1 MKFKYVPLLLR
12 EKRGKPK
19 IEYEKLTEKFVR
31 EIKIRGKTF
40 LEVEPEALRLLAREA
55 LARVNFYFRTSHLK
69 NLASILD
76 DPEASDN
83 DRFVAAMLLKNAII
97 SAEGQLPLCQDTGTA
112 NILGYKGE
120 KVLTGVD
127 DVRYLSHGVFEAYTG
142 LNLRASQNAPLSM
155 LEEINTG
162 DNLPAQVEIF
172 STTGNEYQF
181 YIMAKGGGSSNKTA
195 LYQENKS
202 LLADEPTLYEF
213 LKERIKAIGVA
224 ACPPYRIA
232 VVVGGLSPE
241 MNVKTVKLASAG
253 FLDDLTTI
261 PTGKPH
267 GYRDLDW
274 EKKVLRIARET
285 GLGAQF
291 GGVALAVEA
300 RVIRLPRHGGSL
312 PVGIGVSCNADRN
325 IRAKITKG
333 GLFVEKLDRNPAR
346 FLPKI
351 ESLSLEE
358 VPSINLDQ
366 GMEGL
371 VKELSKYP
379 VGTRLSLSGTLIV
392 ARDIAHLRLK
402 KMLDEG
408 KPLPDY
414 FKKFAIYYAG
424 PARAPRGMPT
434 GSFGPTSAQRM
445 DNYVEDF
452 MKAGASRGMLAKG
465 NRSDKVVEAC
475 RKYRGF
481 YLGTIGGAAALVAK
495 EHIVS
500 SELLDFP
507 DLGMEAIRKIVVK
520 NLPAF
525 IIFDDKG
532 NRFY

>member
-1 MKFKYVPLLLR
+1 MKFEYTPLFPK
-12 EKRGKPK
+12 EKQK
-19 IEYEKLTEKFVR
+19 IEYEKLTGKFV
-31 EIKIRGKTF
+31 EEVKWKGKSF
-40 LEVEPEALRLLAREA
+40 LKVQPSGLRYLAREA
-55 LARVNFYFRTSHLK
+55 LARVNFYFRTSHLE

-76 DPEASDN
+76 DPEASEN
-83 DRFVAAMLLKNAII
+83 DKFVAAMLLRNAII

-112 NILGYKGE
+112 NIIGYKGE
-120 KVLTGVD
+120 NVLTGVE
-127 DVRYLSHGVFEAYTG
+127 DVKYLSHGVFDAYTG

-155 LEEINTG
+155 LEEKNTG
-162 DNLPAQVEIF
+162 NNLPAQIEIF
-172 STTGNEYQF
+172 STRGNEYHF

-202 LLADEPTLYEF
+202 LLKDENTLYEF
-213 LKERIKAIGVA
+213 LKEKIKAIGVA

-241 MNVKTVKLASAG
+241 MNLKTLKLATAG
-253 FLDDLTTI
+253 FLDDLITA
-261 PTGKPH
+261 PSGKPH

-274 EKKVLRIARET
+274 EKKVMEIARET

-291 GGVALAVEA
+291 GGVALALEA

-325 IRAKITKG
+325 IRARITRQG
-333 GLFVEKLDRNPAR
+333 IFLEKLDRNPAR
-346 FLPKI
+346 FLEKI
-351 ESLSLEE
+351 EKFTRSEA
-358 VPSINLDQ
+358 PAINLDQ
-366 GMEGL
+366 GMERL
-371 VKELSKYP
+371 VDELSRYS
-379 VGTRLSLSGTLIV
+379 VGTRVSLSGTLIV

-408 KPLPDY
+408 RPLPDY
-414 FKKFAIYYAG
+414 FKKYAVYYAG
-424 PARAPRGMPT
+424 PARAPKGLPT

-445 DNYVEDF
+445 DNYVEEF
-452 MKAGASRGMLAKG
+452 MKAGASRVMLAKG

-481 YLGTIGGAAALVAK
+481 YLGTIGGAAALVAR
-495 EHIVS
+495 EHIIS

-520 NLPAF
+520 DLPAF
-525 IIFDDKG
+525 IIIDDKG
-532 NRFY
+532 NKLY

>member
-1 MKFKYVPLLLR
+1 MKFDYVPLFPR
-12 EKRGKPK
+12 QKQK
-19 IEYEKLTEKFVR
+19 IEYEKLTGKFV
-31 EIKIRGKTF
+31 EEVKWKGKSF
-40 LEVEPEALRLLAREA
+40 LKVQPSGLRYLAREA
-55 LARVNFYFRTSHLK
+55 LARVNFYFRTSHLE

-76 DPEASDN
+76 DPEASEN

-112 NILGYKGE
+112 NIIGYKGE
-120 KVLTGVD
+120 NVLTGVD
-127 DVRYLSHGVFEAYTG
+127 DVKYLSHGVFDAYTG

-155 LEEINTG
+155 LEEKNTG
-162 DNLPAQVEIF
+162 NNLPAQIEIF
-172 STTGNEYQF
+172 STRGNEYLF

-202 LLADEPTLYEF
+202 LLKDENTLYEF
-213 LKERIKAIGVA
+213 LKEKIKAIGVA

-241 MNVKTVKLASAG
+241 MNLKTVKLATAG
-253 FLDDLTTI
+253 FLDDLITA
-261 PTGKPH
+261 PSGKPH

-274 EKKVLRIARET
+274 EKKVMEIARET

-291 GGVALAVEA
+291 GGVALALEA

-325 IRAKITKG
+325 IRARITRQG
-333 GLFVEKLDRNPAR
+333 IFLEKLDRNPAR
-346 FLPKI
+346 FLGKI
-351 ESLSLEE
+351 ERFTRSEA
-358 VPSINLDQ
+358 PAIDLDQ
-366 GMEGL
+366 GVEKL
-371 VKELSKYP
+371 VEELSRYP
-379 VGTRLSLSGTLIV
+379 VGTRVSLSGTLIV

-414 FKKFAIYYAG
+414 FKKYAVYYAG
-424 PARAPRGMPT
+424 PARAPKGLPT

-445 DNYVEDF
+445 DNYVEEF
-452 MKAGASRGMLAKG
+452 MKAGASRVMLAKG
-465 NRSDKVVEAC
+465 NRSEKVVEAC

-481 YLGTIGGAAALVAK
+481 YLGTIGGAAALVAR
-495 EHIVS
+495 EHIIS

-520 NLPAF
+520 DLPAF
-525 IIFDDKG
+525 IIIDDKG
-532 NRFY
+532 NRLY

>member
-1 MKFKYVPLLLR
+1 MKFSYTPLFPQSKDNTR
-12 EKRGKPK
+12 
-19 IEYEKLTEKFVR
+19 YFKLTSEYIR
-31 EIKIRGKTF
+31 EIKYRNKRFI
-40 LEVEPEALRLLAREA
+40 EVKPEALRLLAREA
-55 LARVNFYFRTSHLK
+55 FSRVNFYFRTSHLE

-76 DPEASDN
+76 DPEASAN
-83 DRFVAAMLLKNAII
+83 DKFVAAMLLKNAII
-97 SAEGQLPLCQDTGTA
+97 SAEGILPLCQDTGTA
-112 NILGYKGE
+112 NIIGYKGE
-120 KVLTGVD
+120 NVLTGAD
-127 DVRYLSHGVFEAYTG
+127 DARYLSRGVFEAYSR

-155 LEEINTG
+155 LDEVNTST
-162 DNLPAQVEIF
+162 NLPAQIEIY
-172 STTGNEYQF
+172 STPGQEYHF
-181 YIMAKGGGSSNKTA
+181 LFVAKGGGSSNKTA

-202 LLADEPTLYEF
+202 LLKDEQTLLDF
-213 LKERIKAIGVA
+213 LREKIKAIGVA

-241 MNVKTVKLASAG
+241 LTLKTVKLATTG
-253 FLDDLTTI
+253 YLDSLV
-261 PTGKPH
+261 TGPSGLPH
-267 GYRDLDW
+267 GYRDLEW
-274 EKKVLRIARET
+274 EKKVMQIARET

-325 IRAKITKG
+325 LKAKINRNG
-333 GLFVEKLDRNPAR
+333 VFIEALDMNPAR
-346 FLPKI
+346 FLKKI
-351 ESLSLEE
+351 EAVELKKAPE
-358 VPSINLDQ
+358 INLDQ
-366 GMEGL
+366 PMDDL
-371 VKELSKYP
+371 VAELSRYP

-408 KPLPDY
+408 KPLPEY
-414 FKKFAIYYAG
+414 FKKHPVYYAG
-424 PARAPRGMPT
+424 PAKTPKDMPS

-445 DNYVEDF
+445 DAYVEEF
-452 MKAGASRGMLAKG
+452 MKVGASKVMLAKG
-465 NRSDKVVEAC
+465 NRSKKVAEAC
-475 RKYRGF
+475 KKYGGF

-500 SELLDFP
+500 SELVDFE

-532 NRFY
+532 NKLY